1 MQIKLLAVFAF
12 VLLLLVILL
21 VRIAYI
27 NVSSGQKYARQVLSQ
42 ENYDSQTLYARR
54 GEIQDA
60 NGQLLAYSERQ
71 YNLIL
76 DCDAVNEYEDEDD
89 YQDYVD
95 ETVRALTEN
104 FDLEESEIRDRISD
118 EKTRESQYQ
127 ILLQNVTEEQKDA
140 YEDYVSLDSDR
151 ELSDS
156 ERRELEHVVGVW
168 FEEQYQRQYPMGSL
182 ASSVIGFSNDSDD
195 GICGLESYYDSLLN
209 GTNGRVYGYLNEN
222 QEYQRRTIAPE
233 NGHTLITTLDT
244 NIQQIV
250 QKYIDAFDETYG
262 EDLDDGTAKHGAA
275 NVGVVVMDPNSGGI
289 LAMGT
294 NSEFD
299 LNDPQNLDDWY
310 TLSEENSMSEE
321 EYVEALNDLWSNYCV
336 SEAYEPGSTVKPIT
350 VASALD
356 CGAVTADSYF
366 YCDGGEFI
374 TDTQI
379 NCDNIYGHGD
389 ESLGDTL
396 KNSCNDA
403 MMQIGFKMGG
413 ATFREYQSLFNFGKL
428 TGIDLPNENA
438 GSIHTEETMNE
449 VELATDTFGQGF
461 TCNMIQEATA
471 FSAVVNGGYYY
482 QPHVVSQIL
491 DEDGRVVRSMDDLL
505 LKQPISTEVSEIVRG
520 YLETAVQEG
529 TGQRAQV
536 PGYRVGGKTGTAEKF
551 DPDTGV
557 RSTERYLVS
566 FIGAVPINDPQV
578 VIYVVVDEPN
588 VEDQAN
594 STYAQTLFR
603 EIATEVLPYMEIYPT
618 EEVTDELLAYLGL
631 TREDVAEGARQ
642 TFAAFDTYG
651 NYYTDAY
658 VDDSGTVVT
667 SDGTP
672 IEGAYVADDGTVYDA
687 YANPVATLESGE
699 GDEELDPT
707 AENPNIP
714 GPLETQEGDG
724 EDTSVWDGT
733 VTDEELEDG
742 ASSGE

>member
-12 VLLLLVILL
+12 ILLFLVILL

-54 GEIQDA
+54 GEIQDV

-76 DCDAVNEYEDEDD
+76 DCDAVNQYEDEDD

-95 ETVRALTEN
+95 ETVRAVTEN

-127 ILLQNVTEEQKDA
+127 ILLKNVTEEQKDE
-140 YEDYVSLDSDR
+140 YEDYVSLDKDR
-151 ELSDS
+151 DLSDS
-156 ERRELEHVVGVW
+156 ERRDLEHVVGIW

-195 GICGLESYYDSLLN
+195 GICGLESYYDSLLS
-209 GTNGRVYGYLNEN
+209 GTNGRVYGYLNES

-233 NGHTLITTLDT
+233 NGHTLVTTLDT

-250 QKYIDAFDETYG
+250 QKHIDAFDETYG

-275 NVGVVVMDPNSGGI
+275 NIGVVVMDPNSGGI
-289 LAMGT
+289 MAMGT

-299 LNDPQNLDDWY
+299 LNDPQDLDDWY
-310 TLSEENSMSEE
+310 TLSEQNSMSEE
-321 EYVEALNDLWSNYCV
+321 EYVEALNALWSNYCV
-336 SEAYEPGSTVKPIT
+336 SEAFEPGSTVKPVT

-356 CGAVTADSYF
+356 CGAVTTDSYF

-389 ESLGDTL
+389 ESLGDAL

-428 TGIDLPNENA
+428 TGIDLPNENT

-461 TCNMIQEATA
+461 TCNMIQEITA

-482 QPHVVSQIL
+482 QPHVVSKVL

-505 LKQPISTEVSEIVRG
+505 LKQPVSTEVSELVRS
-520 YLETAVQEG
+520 YLERAVQDG
-529 TGQRAQV
+529 TGRKAQV
-536 PGYRVGGKTGTAEKF
+536 PGYSVGGKTGTAEKF
-551 DPDTGV
+551 DPETGV

-566 FIGAVPINDPQV
+566 FTGAVPINDPQV

-588 VEDQAN
+588 ADEQAN
-594 STYAQTLFR
+594 STFAQTLFR
-603 EIATEVLPYMEIYPT
+603 DIATEVLPYMEIYPT

-631 TREDVAEGARQ
+631 TREDVADGAKQ
-642 TFAAFDTYG
+642 TFDAFDTYG
-651 NYYTDAY
+651 NYYKGAY
-658 VDDSGTVVT
+658 VNDDGTVV
-667 SDGTP
+667 SADGVP
-672 IEGAYVADDGTVYDA
+672 IEGAYVAEDGTVYDG
-687 YANPVATLESGE
+687 YANPVATLESGNN
-699 GDEELDPT
+699 DDDLDPT
-707 AENPNIP
+707 ADNPNIP
-714 GPLETQEGDG
+714 GPLASQEGDG
-724 EDTSVWDGT
+724 EDTSVWEGT
-733 VTDEELEDG
+733 VTDEELEEG
-742 ASSGE
+742 ASAE

>member
-156 ERRELEHVVGVW
+156 ERRDLEHVVGVW

-262 EDLDDGTAKHGAA
+262 EDLDDGTAKHGAG

-299 LNDPQNLDDWY
+299 LNNPQ
-310 TLSEENSMSEE
+310 
-321 EYVEALNDLWSNYCV
+321 
-336 SEAYEPGSTVKPIT
+336 GS
-350 VASALD
+350 
-356 CGAVTADSYF
+356 G
-366 YCDGGEFI
+366 
-374 TDTQI
+374 
-379 NCDNIYGHGD
+379 
-389 ESLGDTL
+389 
-396 KNSCNDA
+396 
-403 MMQIGFKMGG
+403 
-413 ATFREYQSLFNFGKL
+413 
-428 TGIDLPNENA
+428 
-438 GSIHTEETMNE
+438 
-449 VELATDTFGQGF
+449 
-461 TCNMIQEATA
+461 
-471 FSAVVNGGYYY
+471 
-482 QPHVVSQIL
+482 
-491 DEDGRVVRSMDDLL
+491 
-505 LKQPISTEVSEIVRG
+505 
-520 YLETAVQEG
+520 
-529 TGQRAQV
+529 
-536 PGYRVGGKTGTAEKF
+536 
-551 DPDTGV
+551 
-557 RSTERYLVS
+557 
-566 FIGAVPINDPQV
+566 
-578 VIYVVVDEPN
+578 
-588 VEDQAN
+588 
-594 STYAQTLFR
+594 
-603 EIATEVLPYMEIYPT
+603 
-618 EEVTDELLAYLGL
+618 
-631 TREDVAEGARQ
+631 
-642 TFAAFDTYG
+642 
-651 NYYTDAY
+651 
-658 VDDSGTVVT
+658 
-667 SDGTP
+667 
-672 IEGAYVADDGTVYDA
+672 
-687 YANPVATLESGE
+687 
-699 GDEELDPT
+699 
-707 AENPNIP
+707 
-714 GPLETQEGDG
+714 
-724 EDTSVWDGT
+724 
-733 VTDEELEDG
+733 
-742 ASSGE
+742 